1 MAPGSH
7 VEHSIRS
14 ADGTRLRLFQWT
26 PPEPAGRDVLLV
38 HGLAEHADRYHHV
51 AAALNAAG
59 HRATLVEL
67 RGHGRSEG
75 RRGHVRRW
83 QDYVDDVVAAARFVR
98 GEMFIVAHSMGG
110 LVVLDG
116 LRGGPLREH
125 AVAVAVSNPLLGVA
139 FDPPKVKEAAAGLLS
154 RLLPWL
160 SLSNELDVNLIS
172 RDKAVVAA
180 YEADPLVF
188 DTITPRWYTEMLGA
202 RKRVHAH
209 AGRYDLPGLAMVG
222 TGDGICDHRATVSL
236 MERWGHPDHE
246 VKRYEGLYHELFNE
260 PEKERVL
267 ADLVAWLGAR
277 DQP

>member
-7 VEHSIRS
+7 VEHSVQS
-14 ADGTRLRLFQWT
+14 ADGTRLRIFQWT
-26 PPEPAGRDVLLV
+26 PAEQTRRDVLLV

-75 RRGHVRRW
+75 RRGHVHRW

-98 GEMFIVAHSMGG
+98 GDLLVVAHSMGG

-116 LRGGPLREH
+116 LRGPLREH
-125 AVAVAVSNPLLGVA
+125 TAAVVVSDPLLGVA

-160 SLSNELDVNLIS
+160 PLSNELDVNLIS

-180 YEADPLVF
+180 YDADPLVF
-188 DTITPRWYTEMLGA
+188 NTITPRWYTEMLGA
-202 RKRVHAH
+202 RQRVHAH
-209 AGRYDLPGLAMVG
+209 AARYDLPGLAMLG
-222 TGDGICDHRATVSL
+222 TGDGICDHKASIAL
-236 MERWGHPDHE
+236 MDRWGHPDHG
-246 VKRYEGLYHELFNE
+246 VKLYEGLYHEIFNE
-260 PEKERVL
+260 PEKDQVL
-267 ADLVAWLGAR
+267 ADLVAWLAQR